1 MKRTLRLTIF
11 LSLVVALWAA
21 ISRAHLWP
29 PFLFPS
35 PHATAEALRQGF
47 SDHTYVLAI
56 GTGLRRV
63 LIGYTVSAIVGI
75 ILGTL
80 IGASSWLED
89 TLGTVIGGLQSLPS
103 ICWVPVAILWFGL
116 SETAILFVTVVGS
129 VLAVTIN
136 VVAGIRNVPNI
147 YVVAGRNLGAS
158 GVRFFTNILLPASLP
173 HILSGLKQGWAL
185 AWRSLITGEMM
196 FLTLGLGQLLM
207 MGRDLNDMGQVF
219 AVMFLITAVGYSIEC
234 LVFRPAEV
242 RLQRRWGVGGAR

>member
-1 MKRTLRLTIF
+1 MRRALRLTIF
-11 LSLVVALWAA
+11 LAVVIALWAA

-29 PFLFPS
+29 QYLFPS
-35 PHATAEALRQGF
+35 PHTTMDALKQGF
-47 SDHTYVLAI
+47 TDHTYAVAI
-56 GTGLRRV
+56 GATLRRV
-63 LIGYTVSAIVGI
+63 LIGYTISV
-75 ILGTL
+75 ILGTLLGAL

-89 TLGTVIGGLQSLPS
+89 TLGTVISGLQSLPS

-158 GVRFFTNILLPASLP
+158 GWRLFTNILLPASLP

-207 MGRDLNDMGQVF
+207 MGRDLNDMSQVF
-219 AVMFLITAVGYSIEC
+219 AVMLLITAVGYSIEC
-234 LVFRPAEV
+234 LVFRPAEI